1 MEEIGIGKILL
12 QSGLLGAVTL
22 VAFLVA
28 RKLYQ
33 DLASS
38 RQSIDALNKGHR
50 EETEKLYKEHADRI
64 SKILSEHKEEMKA
77 LEERYITKA
86 ETWMQQYHDLA
97 KTLAEIADAQERR
110 YGR

>member
-1 MEEIGIGKILL
+1 MEEIVKVLL

-22 VAFLVA
+22 IALLAA
-28 RKLYQ
+28 RKLYL
-33 DLASS
+33 DLANS
-38 RQSIDALNKGHR
+38 RKAFDERID
-50 EETEKLYKEHADRI
+50 KLHT
-64 SKILSEHKEEMKA
+64 EHKAEMKA